1 MQVFKKKTI
10 LWRRKKHS
18 SLIVLDRQTYIIPH
32 TNIISRIKIHT
43 LRLVSLYRSQIE
55 SVLTHIDLL
64 SNPIRTI
71 SSLTISKIIIA
82 YHTKQIH
89 LKNPFH
95 YIACVGFRHTFSMQ
109 FSFNCPSQYAKHNV
123 AFQLQ
128 HTSKTYEYSLPNNKP
143 NQHFKN
149 LTSHN
154 T

>member
-1 MQVFKKKTI
+1 MQVFKKLTI
-10 LWRRKKHS
+10 LWRKKTHS
-18 SLIVLDRQTYIIPH
+18 SLIVLDGQTYIIPH

-43 LRLVSLYRSQIE
+43 LRSVSLYRSQIE

-95 YIACVGFRHTFSMQ
+95 YIACVGFRHFPCNFLLIVHRNTLNTMLH
-109 FSFNCPSQYAKHNV
+109 FNYNIHLKRMNILCQI
-123 AFQLQ
+123 
-128 HTSKTYEYSLPNNKP
+128 T
-143 NQHFKN
+143 N
-149 LTSHN
+149 LFN